1 MLKHVFIADDTLG
14 RRFGRVAYGLAVC
27 LLLLL
32 VGCGAAEPPAQVGE
46 MVSTALFRFSFHDPE
61 VLGEY
66 PGVEIPQG
74 KQLLQVW
81 LTIENTSD
89 QTYTMFAE
97 DFQIQWGPRDD
108 DFGTCL
114 LDMGTDTLP
123 DDYSL
128 KPGYSRQGTMLFL
141 IPNECT
147 TVTLAYQETRA
158 SGKPGNA
165 YFVEIPL

>member
-14 RRFGRVAYGLAVC
+14 RRFGRVGMGLPFVFCSFWLGAALRNHLLRLGRWSARRCFVSRFTTRRCWGSIRALRSAGEAAAAGLAHHRKYQRPNIFQC
-27 LLLLL
+27 L
-32 VGCGAAEPPAQVGE
+32 Q
-46 MVSTALFRFSFHDPE
+46 
-61 VLGEY
+61 
-66 PGVEIPQG
+66 
-74 KQLLQVW
+74 
-81 LTIENTSD
+81 
-89 QTYTMFAE
+89 E
-97 DFQIQWGPRDD
+97 DFQIQWGPGGD